1 MLHLS
6 LALSQKKE
14 IAYIEQVLKLKI
26 HHKLDIV
33 QFRNKMYEKPK
44 VGATAAHASLPCY
57 MVATFLC
64 LSRVSPICRS
74 HRCLIHRLC
83 S

>member
-1 MLHLS
+1 MHTSILTTLPTVGTCPFS
-6 LALSQKKE
+6 FSQKKE

-44 VGATAAHASLPCY
+44 VGATAAHALPPCY
-57 MVATFLC
+57 MVA
-64 LSRVSPICRS
+64 
-74 HRCLIHRLC
+74 
-83 S
+83 